1 VSTLYTRY
9 IIPVLVG
16 RISGRFYCPV
26 PDAAKM
32 LNATGYRNRI
42 FYLLTWR
49 KTRSRSVRYWMT
61 GIERLLFYMTIYIVR
76 YTLVRTSDF
85 NVLMRRV

>member
-1 VSTLYTRY
+1 
-9 IIPVLVG
+9 
-16 RISGRFYCPV
+16 
-26 PDAAKM
+26 
-32 LNATGYRNRI
+32 
-42 FYLLTWR
+42 
-49 KTRSRSVRYWMT
+49 MT